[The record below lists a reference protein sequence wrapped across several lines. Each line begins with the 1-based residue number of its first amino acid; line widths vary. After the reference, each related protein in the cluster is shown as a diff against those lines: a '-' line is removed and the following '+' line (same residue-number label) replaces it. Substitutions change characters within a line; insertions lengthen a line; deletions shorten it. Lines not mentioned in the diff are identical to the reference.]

1 MTQWIDIDGSQGE
14 GGGQILRTSLALSL
28 ATGRPFRI
36 DAIRAGREKPGL
48 LRQHLTAVHAAASVS
63 GATIAGAELGS
74 KTLSFE
80 PGPVA
85 GGEFHLAVGT
95 AGSATLVLQTVL
107 PALLRAARPSE
118 LVLEGG
124 THNPFAPPFDFLA
137 QTFVPVLRQMGAD
150 VTLSLER
157 YGFYPAGGGRFAVRV
172 APSTLCPLTLTD
184 VTEPRI
190 TVRALVASLP
200 ENIAKR
206 ELGVVREWLGLD
218 REQGEIVTVDRS
230 AGPGNV
236 VLIEINRG
244 TVTEIVTGF
253 GIKGVGAQ
261 MVASRAC
268 GEAQAYLTAG
278 VPVGTYLADQLLIP
292 MALSGGGEFRTQK
305 PTLHTVTNASV
316 VQRFL
321 DVSIRIDRESDDA
334 YRVTVS

>member
-48 LRQHLTAVHAAASVS
+48 LRQHLTAVHAAAAVS
-63 GATIAGAELGS
+63 GATVAGAELGS

-85 GGEFHLAVGT
+85 GGQFHLAVGT

-107 PALLRAARPSE
+107 PALLRAAGPSE
-118 LVLEGG
+118 LILEGG
-124 THNPFAPPFDFLA
+124 THNPFAPPFDFVA
-137 QTFVPVLRQMGAD
+137 QTFVPVLRHMGAD
-150 VTLSLER
+150 VALSLER
-157 YGFYPAGGGRFAVRV
+157 YGFYPAGGGRFSVRV
-172 APSTLCPLTLTD
+172 APSELRPLTLTE
-184 VTEPRI
+184 VAEPRI

-206 ELGVVREWLGLD
+206 ELGVVLQWLGVD
-218 REQGEIVTVDRS
+218 CEHGEIVTVDRS

-253 GIKGVGAQ
+253 GMKGVGAQ

-268 GEAQAYLTAG
+268 GEAQAYLMAG
-278 VPVGTYLADQLLIP
+278 VPVGTHLADQLLIP

-305 PTLHTVTNASV
+305 PTLHTVTNAGV

-321 DVSIRIDRESDDA
+321 DISIRIDRESDDA
-334 YRVTVS
+334 YRITVG